1 MTPYVLM
8 WGGGDLASGAAIR
21 LHRVGIR
28 VLIVETHQPM
38 VVRRTVAFAQAVFT
52 GETIIEGVQG
62 LLIESPQQIQEIWA
76 AGDIPV
82 LVDPELNVISE
93 HQPLVLVDAR
103 MRKVRAAIPL
113 GTADLVVGLGPGFTG
128 GENCHAAV
136 ETNRGHF
143 LGRVYWE
150 GSTQDDTGIPGKVG
164 DFAAERVL
172 HTPVDGQVKAF
183 VDIGD
188 WVEQSVLIMT
198 VGDHQIRA
206 LFPGLVRGLIHPG
219 LFVSA
224 GTKVGDIDPR
234 PGSFRCWTISEKS
247 LAIGGGVLEAIL
259 TRPDIRNKLWDKQD

>member
-1 MTPYVLM
+1 MIPFVLT
-8 WGGGDLASGAAIR
+8 WGGGDLASGVAIR

-28 VLIVETHQPM
+28 VLIVETPQPM

-52 GETIIEGVQG
+52 GETIIEGVRGQ
-62 LLIESPQQIQEIWA
+62 LIQSSNQIQDTWA

-82 LVDPELNVISE
+82 LVDPELNLMSG
-93 HQPLVLVDAR
+93 HPPLVLVDAR
-103 MRKVRAAIPL
+103 MKKVKVDIPL
-113 GTADLVVGLGPGFTG
+113 GTADLVIGLGPGFIA

-150 GSTQDDTGIPGKVG
+150 GSTQDDTGVPGKVG

-172 HTPVDGQVKAF
+172 HTPVDGQVQAF

-188 WVEQSVLIMT
+188 WVEQSDLVMT
-198 VGDHQIRA
+198 VGDHHIRA
-206 LFPGLVRGLIHPG
+206 PFPGLVRGLIYPG
-219 LFVSA
+219 LFVTA

-234 PGSFRCWTISEKS
+234 PETFRCWTISEKS

-259 TRPDIRNKLWDKQD
+259 TVPGIRNKLWG